1 MRLSD
6 ISVQRPVLAMVI
18 ATLIIAFGLLALNR
32 LPLQEYPT
40 VDQLTSVLEQ
50 ADFKHPAHPHNER
63 VTLSIG
69 AVCFTAGDATF
80 PSAYKAADKALYR
93 VKSAGRNGWQITAAA

>member
-18 ATLIIAFGLLALNR
+18 AALIIAFGLLALNR

-40 VDQLTSVLEQ
+40 VDPPIVSIDTRYPGASASVV
-50 ADFKHPAHPHNER
+50 PARNS
-63 VTLSIG
+63 LI
-69 AVCFTAGDATF
+69 
-80 PSAYKAADKALYR
+80 SA
-93 VKSAGRNGWQITAAA
+93 

>member
-18 ATLIIAFGLLALNR
+18 AALIIAFGLLALNR

-40 VDQLTSVLEQ
+40 VDPPIVSIDTRY
-50 ADFKHPAHPHNER
+50 PR
-63 VTLSIG
+63 RLSKRG
-69 AVCFTAGDATF
+69 RNTYY
-80 PSAYKAADKALYR
+80 P
-93 VKSAGRNGWQITAAA
+93 SAGRPYCRGRRYRTDHLSK

>member
-18 ATLIIAFGLLALNR
+18 AALIIAFGSLALNR

-40 VDQLTSVLEQ
+40 IDPPIVTIDTRYPG
-50 ADFKHPAHPHNER
+50 HPLALLKRESPKYLKTVSR
-63 VTLSIG
+63 AL
-69 AVCFTAGDATF
+69 
-80 PSAYKAADKALYR
+80 KAL
-93 VKSAGRNGWQITAAA
+93 S